1 MHAVLIRKDYNE
13 IGDNI
18 VINKLKSILRSQ
30 EFFILTDNTQV
41 TFDLIFLRKFVT
53 IIKDLRFSN
62 SLNSNNLQRMI
73 RTLSTSN
80 IKVCFNSR

>member
-62 SLNSNNLQRMI
+62 SLNSNNLQRVI